1 MISRNL
7 GPELGGAVGILFY
20 LGTTIAASMYIIGA
34 VEIILIYIL
43 PQAKIFD
50 SMYHNFR
57 FFGSILLLLLGL
69 IVLAGVKIV
78 SKFSLPAIFLVITCI
93 ICTIIGAFYKFN
105 GTENLKFCLVGN
117 RPVNLV
123 GFEKQFNY
131 VPNCTA
137 EGLRPVFCPERPK
150 MDLLNATTPRPGR
163 HVPVYAQPSL
173 SNCDPYFERVL
184 RSDPNAIRTKSAI
197 PGISSGVFWD
207 NLWSKYRR
215 VGEVL
220 TKLDSAKE
228 PLADSKISFWV
239 FADTASSF
247 MILVG
252 VFFPSVTGMYFFFT
266 YSQIMLTKV
275 LKISYYRISINQKA
289 DKKFK

>member
-57 FFGSILLLLLGL
+57 FFGSILLIILGL
-69 IVLAGVKIV
+69 IVLAGVKFV
-78 SKFSLPAIFLVITCI
+78 NKFSLPAVFLVIMCI
-93 ICTIIGAFYKFN
+93 ICTIIGAFVKFN
-105 GTENLKFCLVGN
+105 GTNSLQFCLVGN

-123 GFEKQFNY
+123 GFEKKFNY

-137 EGLRPVFCPERPK
+137 DGLRPVFCPERPK
-150 MDLLNATTPRPGR
+150 FKDTMNVTTPRPGR
-163 HVPVYAQPSL
+163 RVPIYAPPPI

-184 RSDPNAIRTKSAI
+184 RSDPNAIRLKPAI

-215 VGEVL
+215 VDEVL
-220 TKLDSAKE
+220 TKLDINKE
-228 PLADSKISFWV
+228 PSADPKTSFWV

-252 VFFPSVTGMYFFFT
+252 VFFPSVTG
-266 YSQIMLTKV
+266 
-275 LKISYYRISINQKA
+275 
-289 DKKFK
+289 KFLFITGMQ

>member
-1 MISRNL
+1 MSAIATNGVVPAGGPYYMISRNL
-7 GPELGGAVGILFY
+7 GPELGGAVGVLFY
-20 LGTTIAASMYIIGA
+20 LGTTIAASMYVIGA
-34 VEIILIYIL
+34 VEILLIYIL

-78 SKFSLPAIFLVITCI
+78 NKFSLPAVLVVITCI
-93 ICTIIGAFYKFN
+93 FCTIVGVF
-105 GTENLKFCLVGN
+105 LKFRGSETLQFCMVGN

-123 GFEKQFNY
+123 DFEKQFHY
-131 VPNCTA
+131 IPNCTA
-137 EGLRPVFCPERPK
+137 AGLRPVFCSK
-150 MDLLNATTPRPGR
+150 KTAAANATTTTTTPRPGR
-163 HVPVYAQPSL
+163 VYSYAPPSV

-184 RSDPNAIRTKSAI
+184 RSDPNAIRSKPAI
-197 PGISSGVFWD
+197 PGIASGVFWD

-215 VGEVL
+215 IDEVL

-228 PLADSKISFWV
+228 PMADPRNSFWV

-252 VFFPSVTGMYFFFT
+252 VFFPSVTGN
-266 YSQIMLTKV
+266 I
-275 LKISYYRISINQKA
+275 INHFIKGLLY
-289 DKKFK
+289 